1 MDTSESFRA
10 KRNLTALVE
19 FSRVINSSLDLDFIL
34 SNILFTCLGKFL
46 AVKGLIALKSNGSF
60 NLKSSKGISQEDL
73 DRFPFLS
80 SKEDFLNNNSLK
92 SFMYESR
99 LLAVERIKS
108 SDECLGFICLGEKLN
123 QSPYTEDDREFL
135 RTILN
140 ISSTAIQ
147 NSKVLGELTKV
158 NRALDS
164 RIQRL
169 SSLFELSK
177 EFGLVNESSK
187 VARLLVY
194 SVIGQ
199 FLVYRFA
206 VVTFQDDNINF
217 LESKINNDDLGKAI
231 SEFKLQNLSSP
242 LTKENIQDKFT
253 ELDELKIDLVVP
265 MQIQG
270 KTKGLIFLGK
280 RVNNQPYSKDDIEF
294 ISSVGSLAIIS
305 LENQRLFLE
314 ELEKQKIEEEL
325 EIARDIQ
332 NNLLPRKTPSF
343 SHFDISAANIS
354 SRQVGGDYY
363 DIIPLDNNNFCIVIA
378 DVVGKGVPAA
388 LLMANLQAF
397 LKVICKQGMQ
407 LHEATELIN
416 DLVSENITDGKFITF
431 FWALLNDEGMS
442 INYVNAGHNPPLLIR
457 NDEIRKLNKGGMIL
471 GVMKTISPYD
481 SELIY
486 LQKDDVIVLFTDGI
500 SEARNIN
507 DEEFSD
513 ERLEK
518 LILQLSNKSAKEILS
533 SIQKEVKNF
542 AYGTVQ
548 SDDITLMVLKVK

>member
-1 MDTSESFRA
+1 MGA
-10 KRNLTALVE
+10 KVGNAAASHLIVE
-19 FSRVINSSLDLDFIL
+19 
-34 SNILFTCLGKFL
+34 
-46 AVKGLIALKSNGSF
+46 VKS
-60 NLKSSKGISQEDL
+60 
-73 DRFPFLS
+73 
-80 SKEDFLNNNSLK
+80 
-92 SFMYESR
+92 
-99 LLAVERIKS
+99 
-108 SDECLGFICLGEKLN
+108 
-123 QSPYTEDDREFL
+123 
-135 RTILN
+135 
-140 ISSTAIQ
+140 
-147 NSKVLGELTKV
+147 
-158 NRALDS
+158 
-164 RIQRL
+164 
-169 SSLFELSK
+169 
-177 EFGLVNESSK
+177 
-187 VARLLVY
+187 
-194 SVIGQ
+194 
-199 FLVYRFA
+199 
-206 VVTFQDDNINF
+206 
-217 LESKINNDDLGKAI
+217 
-231 SEFKLQNLSSP
+231 
-242 LTKENIQDKFT
+242 
-253 ELDELKIDLVVP
+253 
-265 MQIQG
+265 
-270 KTKGLIFLGK
+270 
-280 RVNNQPYSKDDIEF
+280 
-294 ISSVGSLAIIS
+294 
-305 LENQRLFLE
+305 
-314 ELEKQKIEEEL
+314 ELEKIREQ
-325 EIARDIQ
+325 IQ